1 MAAISSEL
9 QSLLESDALGHLVT
23 INPDGSPQVSVVW
36 LGLESDEITI
46 GHLGDGHK
54 ISNIKRDPR
63 VALTIEAHEANDM
76 GLRLYAIIHGT
87 ARVEPGGAPELLQQL
102 AFTYIGDGVKFPPM
116 DHPPAGSTIRV
127 APSRIG
133 GVGPWAEQG

>member
-102 AFTYIGDGVKFPPM
+102 AFTYIGDGVKFLPWTTRRPEA
-116 DHPPAGSTIRV
+116 PFELRRPESAG
-127 APSRIG
+127 
-133 GVGPWAEQG
+133 